1 MDWNQ
6 KPYHSLDYELKRRF
20 GRKIYKLSLDG
31 GMTCPNRDGTLGN
44 RGCIFCSSGGSGDFA
59 AKACPDVWEQIEAA
73 KARVRRKMPPGS
85 SGATIAPG
93 SNGATIAPES
103 NGATTAPGSNGA
115 TTAPGSNGA
124 TTAPESRGNAGT
136 ASECNASAN
145 TAPESRAATSPS
157 YIAYFQS
164 YTNTYAPLPRLRSL
178 FERAVSHPDV
188 ALLSVATRPDCLPD
202 ETVSL
207 LAGLNRRKPV
217 WVELGLQTVHEDT
230 ARFIR
235 RGYGFPVFEDACRR
249 LKAAG
254 ITVVVHVILG
264 LPGEDRERMLE
275 TITRMADFSRAGL
288 IDGIK
293 LQLLHVLKGTDLAD
307 YYQNHPFPI
316 FSMEEYIDFVIDC
329 AELLPPEL
337 VIHRLTG
344 DGPKSLL
351 VAPSWSGNKRLVLN
365 TLARRFKER
374 NTWQGR
380 LS

>member
-59 AKACPDVWEQIEAA
+59 AQACPDVWEQIEAA
-73 KARVRRKMPPGS
+73 KARVRRKMPSES
-85 SGATIAPG
+85 SAMEPPA
-93 SNGATIAPES
+93 
-103 NGATTAPGSNGA
+103 
-115 TTAPGSNGA
+115 
-124 TTAPESRGNAGT
+124 
-136 ASECNASAN
+136 
-145 TAPESRAATSPS
+145 PS

-164 YTNTYAPLPRLRSL
+164 YTGTYAPLPRLRSL

-207 LAGLNRRKPV
+207 LAGLSRRKPV

-351 VAPSWSGNKRLVLN
+351 IAPSWSGNKRLVLN

-380 LS
+380 LSG

>member
-59 AKACPDVWEQIEAA
+59 AQACPDVWEQIEAA
-73 KARVRRKMPPGS
+73 KARVRRKMPPES
-85 SGATIAPG
+85 SAMAPP
-93 SNGATIAPES
+93 A
-103 NGATTAPGSNGA
+103 
-115 TTAPGSNGA
+115 
-124 TTAPESRGNAGT
+124 
-136 ASECNASAN
+136 
-145 TAPESRAATSPS
+145 PS

-164 YTNTYAPLPRLRSL
+164 YTGTYAPLPRLRSL

-235 RGYGFPVFEDACRR
+235 RGYGFPMFEDACRR

-275 TITRMADFSRAGL
+275 TITRTADFSRAGL

-351 VAPSWSGNKRLVLN
+351 IAPSWSGNKRLVLN

-380 LS
+380 LSG

>member
-59 AKACPDVWEQIEAA
+59 AQACPDVWEQIEAA
-73 KARVRRKMPPGS
+73 KARVRRKMPSES
-85 SGATIAPG
+85 SAMVP
-93 SNGATIAPES
+93 
-103 NGATTAPGSNGA
+103 
-115 TTAPGSNGA
+115 
-124 TTAPESRGNAGT
+124 
-136 ASECNASAN
+136 SA
-145 TAPESRAATSPS
+145 PS

-164 YTNTYAPLPRLRSL
+164 YTGTYAPLPRLRSL

-207 LAGLNRRKPV
+207 LAGLSRRKPV

-351 VAPSWSGNKRLVLN
+351 IAPSWSGNKRLVLN

-380 LS
+380 LSG

>member
-59 AKACPDVWEQIEAA
+59 AQSCPDVWEQIEAA
-73 KARVRRKMPPGS
+73 KARVRRKMPPES
-85 SGATIAPG
+85 SAMAP
-93 SNGATIAPES
+93 
-103 NGATTAPGSNGA
+103 
-115 TTAPGSNGA
+115 
-124 TTAPESRGNAGT
+124 
-136 ASECNASAN
+136 SA
-145 TAPESRAATSPS
+145 PS

-164 YTNTYAPLPRLRSL
+164 YTGTYAPLPRLRSL

-275 TITRMADFSRAGL
+275 TITRMAEFSRAGL

-316 FSMEEYIDFVIDC
+316 FSMEEYINFVIDC

-351 VAPSWSGNKRLVLN
+351 IAPSWSGNKRLVLN

-380 LS
+380 LSG

>member
-59 AKACPDVWEQIEAA
+59 AQSCPDVWEQIEAA
-73 KARVRRKMPPGS
+73 KARVRRKMPPES
-85 SGATIAPG
+85 SAMAP
-93 SNGATIAPES
+93 
-103 NGATTAPGSNGA
+103 
-115 TTAPGSNGA
+115 
-124 TTAPESRGNAGT
+124 
-136 ASECNASAN
+136 SA
-145 TAPESRAATSPS
+145 PS

-164 YTNTYAPLPRLRSL
+164 YTGTYAPLPRLRSL

-207 LAGLNRRKPV
+207 LAGLSRRKPV

-288 IDGIK
+288 IDGLK

-351 VAPSWSGNKRLVLN
+351 IAPSWSGNKRLVLN

-380 LS
+380 LSG